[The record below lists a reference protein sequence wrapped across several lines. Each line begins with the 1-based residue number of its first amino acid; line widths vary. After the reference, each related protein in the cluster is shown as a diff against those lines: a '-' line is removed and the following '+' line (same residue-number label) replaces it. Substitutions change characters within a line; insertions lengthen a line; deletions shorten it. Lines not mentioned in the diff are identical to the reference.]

1 MTKDRSNDA
10 NNANNANAASGQSL
24 RLFRTPPHACS
35 YLEGQSAN
43 TVYLDPEI
51 PPTRGVLSLLNEVG
65 YRRSGANI
73 YRPDCDD
80 CSACLSVRIPVSD
93 FEQGRRFRR
102 VLRKNSELSVRQID
116 EEIAGA
122 EARSLYQRYI
132 ASRHDDG
139 DMYPADDAQ
148 YDSFILDASDATTY
162 FGFYDDQRLLAVTV
176 CDVLSTG
183 LSAVYTFF
191 EPSAAKRSLGTFAVL
206 SLIQI
211 AREMGLAYVFLGYWV
226 KGCSK
231 MEYKID
237 YRPIELFQDK
247 KWVRLN

>member
-1 MTKDRSNDA
+1 M
-10 NNANNANAASGQSL
+10 
-24 RLFRTPPHACS
+24 
-35 YLEGQSAN
+35 
-43 TVYLDPEI
+43 
-51 PPTRGVLSLLNEVG
+51 
-65 YRRSGANI
+65 
-73 YRPDCDD
+73 
-80 CSACLSVRIPVSD
+80 
-93 FEQGRRFRR
+93 
-102 VLRKNSELSVRQID
+102 
-116 EEIAGA
+116 
-122 EARSLYQRYI
+122 
-132 ASRHDDG
+132 
-139 DMYPADDAQ
+139 
-148 YDSFILDASDATTY
+148 
-162 FGFYDDQRLLAVTV
+162 TV

-191 EPSAAKRSLGTFAVL
+191 EPSEAKRSLGTFAVL